1 MKIVRKPA
9 TKGKTAKMGHKY
21 LAKLLALMDSSHITA
36 EQVKYY
42 AETEGYCQERGEL
55 IGELPENFIRE
66 LIRPKSWGKVVEVIR
81 NAGVKV
87 AADWLT
93 PDELRNFKELASL
106 VGKITPDNRKKL
118 ADLMALADPGFV
130 NKWLGDLLTDI
141 MDPEWNNLI
150 GQLDGYQAPTPK
162 EAKQIA
168 ARVTAYA
175 RKPSRPS
182 WTLRTTGKRLVT
194 VESKPRIKAA

>member
-1 MKIVRKPA
+1 
-9 TKGKTAKMGHKY
+9 MGHKY

-42 AETEGYCQERGEL
+42 AETEGYFQERGEL

-81 NAGVKV
+81 NPGVKV

-130 NKWLGDLLTDI
+130 NKCLASLLSDI
-141 MDPEWNNLI
+141 MNLKLAAA
-150 GQLDGYQAPTPK
+150 LDGHKAKSPQEAVAIAKRVNKHMQTTKAPYSLLR
-162 EAKQIA
+162 AKG
-168 ARVTAYA
+168 
-175 RKPSRPS
+175 SR
-182 WTLRTTGKRLVT
+182 LEGYLKKGYIL
-194 VESKPRIKAA
+194 A